1 MKVLLNYRFSDDKM
15 KMLEDLGC
23 ELMYIPNREM
33 KDRDDYYDAEVW
45 FTYDSFQH
53 VEMEKFENLKLI
65 ILTSTGV
72 DMVPQDFVHENN
84 IMVANNKEGYSIPIA
99 ESIVMY
105 ILEVFKNSYQSYKKQ
120 EMRIWNMDLSWMEL
134 AGKRIGFLGTGTISK
149 CAAKR
154 LKGFDVDM
162 WGVNTDGRDVEGFS
176 KCFALENSDEF
187 FRECDVIVG
196 VMPETPDTTH
206 VIDSIRLEMMK
217 EDSTLINVGRG
228 NLIDLR
234 ALEKYIDKF
243 RGVVLDVVEK
253 EPLDV
258 TSYLWDQDNV
268 IITAHNSWVS
278 DNNWDRRFEHLYR
291 NLKSYA
297 ETGIPENSVKN
308 IRRGY

>member
-23 ELMYIPNREM
+23 ELMYIPDREM

-134 AGKRIGFLGTGTISK
+134 AGKRVGFLGTGTISK

-154 LKGFDVDM
+154 LKL
-162 WGVNTDGRDVEGFS
+162 S
-176 KCFALENSDEF
+176 
-187 FRECDVIVG
+187 
-196 VMPETPDTTH
+196 
-206 VIDSIRLEMMK
+206 
-217 EDSTLINVGRG
+217 LIH
-228 NLIDLR
+228 I
-234 ALEKYIDKF
+234 
-243 RGVVLDVVEK
+243 
-253 EPLDV
+253 
-258 TSYLWDQDNV
+258 
-268 IITAHNSWVS
+268 
-278 DNNWDRRFEHLYR
+278 
-291 NLKSYA
+291 
-297 ETGIPENSVKN
+297 
-308 IRRGY
+308 